1 MAAQRTLLLTA
12 IGLYGVVAYLVSSRT
27 RELGIRMALGASPA
41 QLHRELL
48 RQSAY
53 LVGGG
58 IVIGAVASFLVAP
71 ALATFLAGLSPV
83 DPVAFAGAAVVLA
96 AVAFGASYWPARR
109 VARVD
114 PISTLRE

>member
-1 MAAQRTLLLTA
+1 
-12 IGLYGVVAYLVSSRT
+12 
-27 RELGIRMALGASPA
+27 MALGASTA

-48 RQSAY
+48 RHAAR

-58 IVIGAVASFLVAP
+58 VAIRAVASLLVTP

-83 DPVAFAGAAVVLA
+83 DPIVFAGAALVLA
-96 AVAFGASYWPARR
+96 LVALVASYLPARR

-114 PISTLRE
+114 PLSALRE